1 MSQSIETGSA
11 GGPPPGLLARMDSN
25 GKPRVV
31 SPQPI
36 VRRPANEYVE
46 PQVMGADVPAEER
59 MHRSTRALVQFEQ
72 SLPPANSPL
81 APLAPMFMGVAMGVE
96 VPVSFGP
103 GQPIMF
109 NGATARDALHK
120 AAAPE
125 QAFAKVWRDSARW
138 YQTNAPGPTEG
149 SSRGPLREIDIIELA
164 KADPIAKA
172 VLDVGTVTNFT
183 SITGGQSLGY
193 VSLDTRIA
201 RGTVRPD
208 SFTLYQALPKS
219 PAYQVVDYFAYIDDP
234 GGALPGSATSGFS
247 NVQSGTLATN
257 AGIYSLQSIN
267 LKLMLDGRAVTLA
280 LMAQNNFVSVNEQEN
295 ANSALTVLQ
304 TADWMCYL
312 GNPNVF
318 PNQFAGIY
326 YTTPSGNIFDY
337 QQFYTNNAVAQGWT
351 LSQTLYNMIY
361 EVAANIASWT
371 KYGRTTHAFMT
382 PATNGALQSLVTT
395 LLNNLV
401 NAEFADRRG
410 MVVDGD
416 LQGMRTRLGP
426 IQFPLDIV
434 LTARDI
440 PAQGQVRAN
449 GTTPTTTTNPTPPSG
464 VLVAASGNAYSGSN
478 WGVGTGSP
486 YTGATTKYNY
496 AVASTD
502 VNMNELT
509 LTWSAGASGLYAPGS
524 GITSS
529 GAVVVSIGGPA
540 AADAYAY
547 RVFRTGALGF
557 ASGANSPTAVRYV
570 GSVLASGSGTVT
582 FVDYNYQIAGG
593 ESIYLLD
600 MRTEDDALDYR
611 YLLPLTRINLFAANL
626 YMPWCVASIGAIR
639 NRIPKFHA
647 VIKNFI
653 PDSPVWN
660 PLGSNA

>member
-36 VRRPANEYVE
+36 VRRPANKYVE

-361 EVAANIASWT
+361 EVAANIASWEQVRPHHACLHDT
-371 KYGRTTHAFMT
+371 GDQRRVAVPGHHAAEQPGECRVCRSPRHSGRWRPAGHAHPPRADPV
-382 PATNGALQSLVTT
+382 PAGH
-395 LLNNLV
+395 
-401 NAEFADRRG
+401 RPH
-410 MVVDGD
+410 
-416 LQGMRTRLGP
+416 RTRHP
-426 IQFPLDIV
+426 
-434 LTARDI
+434 
-440 PAQGQVRAN
+440 
-449 GTTPTTTTNPTPPSG
+449 
-464 VLVAASGNAYSGSN
+464 
-478 WGVGTGSP
+478 
-486 YTGATTKYNY
+486 
-496 AVASTD
+496 
-502 VNMNELT
+502 
-509 LTWSAGASGLYAPGS
+509 
-524 GITSS
+524 
-529 GAVVVSIGGPA
+529 
-540 AADAYAY
+540 
-547 RVFRTGALGF
+547 RTGA
-557 ASGANSPTAVRYV
+557 GACERHDPDHDHQSDP
-570 GSVLASGSGTVT
+570 
-582 FVDYNYQIAGG
+582 
-593 ESIYLLD
+593 
-600 MRTEDDALDYR
+600 
-611 YLLPLTRINLFAANL
+611 
-626 YMPWCVASIGAIR
+626 AIR
-639 NRIPKFHA
+639 RACGGIRECLFRQQ
-647 VIKNFI
+647 
-653 PDSPVWN
+653 
-660 PLGSNA
+660 LGCRYRLACTPERRQNTTMRSLRLT

>member
-1 MSQSIETGSA
+1 M
-11 GGPPPGLLARMDSN
+11 
-25 GKPRVV
+25 
-31 SPQPI
+31 
-36 VRRPANEYVE
+36 
-46 PQVMGADVPAEER
+46 
-59 MHRSTRALVQFEQ
+59 
-72 SLPPANSPL
+72 
-81 APLAPMFMGVAMGVE
+81 
-96 VPVSFGP
+96 
-103 GQPIMF
+103 
-109 NGATARDALHK
+109 
-120 AAAPE
+120 
-125 QAFAKVWRDSARW
+125 
-138 YQTNAPGPTEG
+138 
-149 SSRGPLREIDIIELA
+149 
-164 KADPIAKA
+164 
-172 VLDVGTVTNFT
+172 
-183 SITGGQSLGY
+183 
-193 VSLDTRIA
+193 
-201 RGTVRPD
+201 
-208 SFTLYQALPKS
+208 
-219 PAYQVVDYFAYIDDP
+219 VDYFAYIDDP

-410 MVVDGD
+410 IVVDGD

-502 VNMNELT
+502 VNMNEFDSDLVGRRVRP
-509 LTWSAGASGLYAPGS
+509 LRSGLRHHFVRCRGCLDRRSGCSRRLRLPG
-524 GITSS
+524 
-529 GAVVVSIGGPA
+529 VP
-540 AADAYAY
+540 Y
-547 RVFRTGALGF
+547 RCTGFRVRRQFTDRGALCRFGPGERF
-557 ASGANSPTAVRYV
+557 GHRHVR
-570 GSVLASGSGTVT
+570 
-582 FVDYNYQIAGG
+582 
-593 ESIYLLD
+593 
-600 MRTEDDALDYR
+600 
-611 YLLPLTRINLFAANL
+611 
-626 YMPWCVASIGAIR
+626 
-639 NRIPKFHA
+639 
-647 VIKNFI
+647 
-653 PDSPVWN
+653 
-660 PLGSNA
+660 